1 MQAPWSVS
9 LRTETYGDQLAALQ
23 LRGSVQT
30 VIELRKSDVEG
41 DINNEANSRDS
52 VSCTIF
58 VDACA
63 AHGLVS
69 TPINGHINKKQRGW
83 TSSSTFTTDSIK
95 QVSVSWDEPFTGIL

>member
-41 DINNEANSRDS
+41 DINKED
-52 VSCTIF
+52 
-58 VDACA
+58 
-63 AHGLVS
+63 
-69 TPINGHINKKQRGW
+69 INKEVGGQIWLPR
-83 TSSSTFTTDSIK
+83 
-95 QVSVSWDEPFTGIL
+95 